1 MNVILCGMMG
11 VGKTAV
17 GERLAQ
23 RLERRWVDTDVL
35 IEERYGE
42 IATIFEEFGEEYF
55 RGLETE
61 IVKELVQEDRL
72 VISVGGGLVVKEE
85 NVALL
90 KRNGKMVYLQASAET
105 LAERLA
111 VENSRPLLQTGEGTL
126 FSKVEE
132 LLKKRA
138 LIYERVA
145 DFTVDTN
152 GKNIENASL
161 EIEAFLM
168 RNK

>member
-1 MNVILCGMMG
+1 MNIILCGMMG
-11 VGKTAV
+11 AGKTTV
-17 GERLAQ
+17 GLRLA
-23 RLERRWVDTDVL
+23 LSLDRRWVDTDSL
-35 IEERYGE
+35 IEDEYGD
-42 IATIFEEFGEEYF
+42 ISTIFQSYGEEYF
-55 RGLETE
+55 RGLETKVVE
-61 IVKELVQEDRL
+61 ELVQEDGL

-90 KRNGKMVYLQASAET
+90 KRNGKMVYLQANTET
-105 LAERLA
+105 LTERLA

-126 FSKVEE
+126 FSKVET

-138 LIYERVA
+138 PIYARAA

-152 GKNIENASL
+152 GKNIESVAL

-168 RNK
+168 QNK

>member
-23 RLERRWVDTDVL
+23 KLGRRWIDTDIL
-35 IEERYGE
+35 IEEKYGG
-42 IATIFEEFGEEYF
+42 IAEIFERFGEEYF
-55 RGLETE
+55 RSLETE
-61 IVKELVQEDRL
+61 IVAGLVQEDGL

-90 KRNGKMVYLQASAET
+90 KRNGKMVYLQASTET
-105 LAERLA
+105 LTERLA
-111 VENSRPLLQTGEGTL
+111 VGNSRPLLQTGEGTL
-126 FSKVEE
+126 FSRVET

-138 LIYERVA
+138 PIYARAA

-152 GKNIENASL
+152 GKNIESVAL

-168 RNK
+168 QNK